1 MTGDTIHSILLNTSE
16 KHGDN
21 IAFYYLD
28 PVRKQAPSKLSNG
41 VDRTW
46 KSITYSA
53 FASDSKAIASCL
65 IKTGINKADRIAIF
79 SENRHEWCASYLGI
93 VMAGAIAV
101 PIDSQLNSESVRNL
115 LIDSESRTIFFSS
128 KTEANVNEAAA
139 GMDIK
144 KINIDSP
151 DFKEICGF
159 KETVRY
165 PETSPE
171 DIASIIYTSGT
182 TGIPKGVMLTHRNFC
197 SDADALIKAGVITKS
212 DNVLSLLPL
221 YHTYPFMSTF
231 LVPLFLGAAITYSP
245 SLKGPDITASMKD
258 NGVTILVG
266 VPQLLE
272 MIRNGIMDKFKKLPA
287 PAPLLMRTLLKVSGS
302 LRKKTGIN
310 ISKAILKPVHN
321 ALGNRFGFFASG
333 GARLDPEVMKDL
345 EALGF
350 TVLEGYGLTETSPV
364 VTFNPINKRKPGSIG
379 KPLPS
384 AEIKIIS
391 PSDGSV
397 LGLMKEGEIAIRGPM
412 VMKGYYKNPAATEQA
427 IRDNYFFSGD
437 LGYIDR
443 DGYLFITG
451 RIKEVIVLGSGKNI
465 YPEEVEKEYSKIPLI
480 KEICVLGLEEK
491 GRIEAL
497 HAIIVPDID
506 YARQQQTGNIN
517 EALGWDLSRISGKLP
532 PYMRIKGFTLYSE
545 PLPRTPLGKL
555 RRFMI
560 KDLVKVK
567 SEKLKVKSE
576 DKALTS
582 DAVGKTVIE
591 CITPLLK
598 EPMPIQSKD
607 NLELDLGLDSLQRIE
622 LVVSLENKFSIK
634 LPETFASDIQTVGEI
649 VEKIK
654 QSAASISIKEE
665 SKEGVASIFS
675 GEPAEE
681 EKKKVGFKQGA
692 VEWLFVSFLTGILKL
707 VFKIF
712 FRLEVKGM
720 ENIPNVPFIIA
731 SNHCSNLDGFAA
743 AAALPL
749 NICRTLY
756 FQGFQKYFTH
766 RLTAFFARLAH
777 VIPIDPE
784 TYLGKALQ
792 LSAYVLKNNKALFI
806 FPEGGRSY
814 DGNIMGF
821 KKGVGIL
828 ALELNVPV
836 VPASIKGSYESLPKG
851 AYLPRFKK
859 ITIRFDKPFY
869 PSLLDITGQQTGRD
883 KYQLFA
889 DKLKKRVEKLL
900 QDTKDRNS

>member
-1 MTGDTIHSILLNTSE
+1 MADNTIHSIFLKTAEQHKDS
-16 KHGDN
+16 
-21 IAFYYLD
+21 IAFNYFD
-28 PVRKQAPSKLSNG
+28 Q
-41 VDRTW
+41 TW
-46 KSITYSA
+46 KTITYSA
-53 FASDSKAIASCL
+53 FASESKAIASCL
-65 IKTGINKADRIAIF
+65 IKTEINKTDRIALF

-101 PIDSQLNSESVRNL
+101 PIDSQLNPESVRNL
-115 LIDSESRTIFFSS
+115 LIDSESRIVFFSS

-139 GMDIK
+139 GLDIR
-144 KINIDSP
+144 KINLDSP
-151 DFKEICGF
+151 DFREICGF
-159 KETVRY
+159 TPKEAVRY

-182 TGIPKGVMLTHRNFC
+182 TGIPKGVMLTHINFC

-221 YHTYPFMSTF
+221 HHTYPFMSTF

-287 PAPLLMRTLLKVSGS
+287 PAPLLMKTLLKVSSS
-302 LRKKTGIN
+302 LRKKTDVN

-321 ALGNRFGFFASG
+321 ALGSRFRFFASG
-333 GARLDPEVMKDL
+333 GAKLDPEVMKDL

-364 VTFNPINKRKPGSIG
+364 VTFNPMSKRKPGSAG

-391 PSDGSV
+391 PADGSV
-397 LGLMKEGEIAIRGPM
+397 LGLMKEGEIAISGPM

-427 IRDNYFFSGD
+427 LRDNYFFSGD

-465 YPEEVEKEYSKIPLI
+465 YPEEVEKEYSNIPLI

-497 HAIIVPDID
+497 HAIIVPDFE
-506 YARQQQTGNIN
+506 YAKKQQTGNIH

-532 PYMRIKGFTLYSE
+532 PYMRIKGFTLSSE

-555 RRFMI
+555 RRFLI
-560 KDLVKVK
+560 KDLIKVK

-576 DKALTS
+576 DKELMADETGRN
-582 DAVGKTVIE
+582 VVE
-591 CITPLLK
+591 CIKPFLK

-622 LVVSLENKFSIK
+622 LVVSLENKFSVK
-634 LPETFASDIQTVGEI
+634 FPETFASDIQTVGEV

-654 QSAASISIKEE
+654 QSIVHSPQSVVSYQQAEKGLSH
-665 SKEGVASIFS
+665 IFS
-675 GEPAEE
+675 QEPSDE
-681 EKKKVGFKQGA
+681 EKKKVGLKQGA
-692 VEWLFVSFLTGILKL
+692 VEWVFVSLLTGIIKIL
-707 VFKIF
+707 FRIF
-712 FRLEVKGM
+712 FRLEVKRV

-731 SNHCSNLDGFAA
+731 SNHCSNLDGFAV

-749 NICRTLY
+749 KIYRALY
-756 FQGFQKYFTH
+756 FQGFQKYFTS

-784 TYLGKALQ
+784 TFLGKALQ

-814 DGNIMGF
+814 DGRLMEF
-821 KKGVGIL
+821 KKGIGIL

-836 VPASIKGSYESLPKG
+836 VPAMIRGSFESLPKG
-851 AYLPRFKK
+851 AYLPKFKK

-869 PSLLDITGQQTGRD
+869 PSLLDITGEQTGRD
-883 KYQLFA
+883 KHQLFA
-889 DKLKKRVEKLL
+889 DKLRERV
-900 QDTKDRNS
+900 KDLIH

>member
-1 MTGDTIHSILLNTSE
+1 MTGDTIHSIFLNTAA

-28 PVRKQAPSKLSNG
+28 
-41 VDRTW
+41 RTW
-46 KSITYSA
+46 KTITYSA

-65 IKTGINKADRIAIF
+65 IKTGINKADRIAIY
-79 SENRHEWCASYLGI
+79 SENRPEWCAAYLGI
-93 VMAGAIAV
+93 VIAGAIAV
-101 PIDSQLNSESVRNL
+101 PVDSQLNPESLRNL
-115 LIDSESRTIFFSS
+115 LIDSESRIIFFSS
-128 KTEANVNEAAA
+128 KTEANVNEAAE
-139 GMDIK
+139 GLDIR
-144 KINIDSP
+144 KINLDSP
-151 DFKEICGF
+151 DFREICGA
-159 KETVRY
+159 KEAIRY

-182 TGIPKGVMLTHRNFC
+182 TGIPKGVMLTHGNFC

-221 YHTYPFMSTF
+221 HHTYPFMSTF

-245 SLKGPDITASMKD
+245 SLKGPDITSAMKD

-272 MIRNGIMDKFKKLPA
+272 MIRNGILDKFKKLPA
-287 PAPLLMRTLLKVSGS
+287 PSPLLMKTLLKFSGS

-321 ALGNRFGFFASG
+321 ALGSRFRFFASG
-333 GARLDPEVMKDL
+333 GAKLDPQVMEGL

-364 VTFNPINKRKPGSIG
+364 VTFNPINKRKPGSAG

-391 PSDGSV
+391 PADGSV

-412 VMKGYYKNPAATEQA
+412 VMKGYYKNPTVTEQA

-480 KEICVLGLEEK
+480 KEICVLGIEEK
-491 GRIEAL
+491 GGIEAL
-497 HAIIVPDID
+497 HAIIVPDFD
-506 YARQQQTGNIN
+506 YARQQQTGNIH

-532 PYMRIKGFTLYSE
+532 PYMRIKGFTLSSE

-567 SEKLKVKSE
+567 SEKFPPRAGSPVAKSE
-576 DKALTS
+576 DKELMADET
-582 DAVGKTVIE
+582 GRNVIE
-591 CITPLLK
+591 CLTPFLK
-598 EPMPIQSKD
+598 EPLPIQSKD

-654 QSAASISIKEE
+654 GSAIS
-665 SKEGVASIFS
+665 S
-675 GEPAEE
+675 
-681 EKKKVGFKQGA
+681 
-692 VEWLFVSFLTGILKL
+692 
-707 VFKIF
+707 
-712 FRLEVKGM
+712 
-720 ENIPNVPFIIA
+720 
-731 SNHCSNLDGFAA
+731 
-743 AAALPL
+743 
-749 NICRTLY
+749 
-756 FQGFQKYFTH
+756 
-766 RLTAFFARLAH
+766 
-777 VIPIDPE
+777 
-784 TYLGKALQ
+784 Q
-792 LSAYVLKNNKALFI
+792 LSASGKRAFSYLLTGA
-806 FPEGGRSY
+806 GGR
-814 DGNIMGF
+814 G
-821 KKGVGIL
+821 
-828 ALELNVPV
+828 E
-836 VPASIKGSYESLPKG
+836 
-851 AYLPRFKK
+851 
-859 ITIRFDKPFY
+859 
-869 PSLLDITGQQTGRD
+869 
-883 KYQLFA
+883 
-889 DKLKKRVEKLL
+889 EKS
-900 QDTKDRNS
+900 RA

>member
-1 MTGDTIHSILLNTSE
+1 MAPNTIHSIFLNTAE
-16 KHGDN
+16 QRRDN

-28 PVRKQAPSKLSNG
+28 
-41 VDRTW
+41 RTW
-46 KSITYSA
+46 KTITYSA

-93 VMAGAIAV
+93 MIAGAIAV
-101 PIDSQLNSESVRNL
+101 PIDSQLNPESVRNL
-115 LIDSESRTIFFSS
+115 LIDSESRIIFFSS
-128 KTEANVNEAAA
+128 KTEANANEAAA
-139 GMDIK
+139 GLDVR
-144 KINIDSP
+144 KINLDSP

-159 KETVRY
+159 KEAVRY

-221 YHTYPFMSTF
+221 HHTYPFMSTF

-287 PAPLLMRTLLKVSGS
+287 PAPLLMKTLLKFSGS

-321 ALGNRFGFFASG
+321 ALGNKFRFFASG
-333 GARLDPEVMKDL
+333 GAKLDPEVMRGL

-364 VTFNPINKRKPGSIG
+364 VTFNPMNKRKPGSAG

-391 PSDGSV
+391 PADGSV
-397 LGLMKEGEIAIRGPM
+397 LGLMKEGEIAISGPM

-497 HAIIVPDID
+497 HAIIVPDFE
-506 YARQQQTGNIN
+506 YAKKQQTGNIH

-532 PYMRIKGFTLYSE
+532 PYMRIKGFTLSSE

-607 NLELDLGLDSLQRIE
+607 NIELDLGLDSLQRIE

-654 QSAASISIKEE
+654 GL
-665 SKEGVASIFS
+665 GVRDQGLVTPLSPPLLRGEFKGGVSSIFS
-675 GEPAEE
+675 QEPEDT
-681 EKKKVGFKQGA
+681 EKKKVGLKQGA
-692 VEWLFVSFLTGILKL
+692 IEWFFVSLLMGIIKT
-707 VFKIF
+707 FFRIF
-712 FRLEVKGM
+712 FRLEVKGV

-731 SNHCSNLDGFAA
+731 SNHCSNLDGFAV

-749 NICRTLY
+749 NIYRTLY
-756 FQGFQKYFTH
+756 FQGFQKYFTS

-792 LSAYVLKNNKALFI
+792 LSAYVLKNNNALFI

-814 DGNIMGF
+814 DGTLMEF
-821 KKGVGIL
+821 KKGIGIL

-836 VPASIKGSYESLPKG
+836 VPAMIKGSYESLPKG

-869 PSLLDITGQQTGRD
+869 PSLLDITGEQTGRD

-889 DKLKKRVEKLL
+889 DKLRERVKALIH
-900 QDTKDRNS
+900 

>member
-1 MTGDTIHSILLNTSE
+1 MADNTIHSIFLKTAEEHKDS
-16 KHGDN
+16 
-21 IAFYYLD
+21 IAFNYF
-28 PVRKQAPSKLSNG
+28 
-41 VDRTW
+41 DRTW
-46 KSITYSA
+46 KTITYSA

-65 IKTGINKADRIAIF
+65 IKTGINKTDRIAIF
-79 SENRHEWCASYLGI
+79 SENRYEWCASYLGI

-101 PIDSQLNSESVRNL
+101 PIDSQLNPESVRNL
-115 LIDSESRTIFFSS
+115 LVDSESRVIFFSS

-139 GMDIK
+139 GLGVR
-144 KINIDSP
+144 KINLDSP
-151 DFKEICGF
+151 DVKEICGL
-159 KETVRY
+159 KEIVRY

-221 YHTYPFMSTF
+221 HHTYPFMSTF

-245 SLKGPDITASMKD
+245 SLKGTDITSAMKD

-272 MIRNGIMDKFKKLPA
+272 MIRNGITDKFKKLPA
-287 PAPLLMRTLLKVSGS
+287 PAPLLMKTLLKVSGS
-302 LRKKTGIN
+302 LRRKTGIN
-310 ISKAILKPVHN
+310 ISKGILKPVHN
-321 ALGNRFGFFASG
+321 AFGNRFRFFASG
-333 GARLDPEVMKDL
+333 GARLDPELMKDL

-350 TVLEGYGLTETSPV
+350 TALEGYGLTETSPV
-364 VTFNPINKRKPGSIG
+364 VTFNPMSKRKPGSAG

-384 AEIKIIS
+384 AEIKVIS
-391 PSDGSV
+391 AADGSV
-397 LGLMKEGEIAIRGPM
+397 MNTGGEGEIAIRGPM
-412 VMKGYYKNPAATEQA
+412 VMKGYYRNPDATGQA
-427 IRDNYFFSGD
+427 VRDSWFFSGD

-491 GRIEAL
+491 GRVEAL
-497 HAIIVPDID
+497 HAIIVPDLD

-517 EALGWDLSRISGKLP
+517 EALGWDLSRISGKLL

-567 SEKLKVKSE
+567 SEKLKVESE
-576 DKALTS
+576 DKTLTS
-582 DAVGKTVIE
+582 DAVGRTVIE
-591 CITPLLK
+591 CLTPLLK

-622 LVVSLENKFSIK
+622 LVVSLESKFSIK
-634 LPETFASDIQTVGEI
+634 LPETFTSDIQTVGEI

-654 QSAASISIKEE
+654 QSAASISTKEG
-665 SKEGVASIFS
+665 SKEGIASIFS
-675 GEPAEE
+675 GEPSDE
-681 EKKKVGFKQGA
+681 EKEKVGLKQGA
-692 VEWLFVSFLTGILKL
+692 MEWLFVSFLIGIIKM
-707 VFKIF
+707 FFRIF
-712 FRLEVKGM
+712 FRLEVKGV

-731 SNHCSNLDGFAA
+731 ANHCSNLDGFAV

-749 NICRTLY
+749 NIYTTLY
-756 FQGFQKYFTH
+756 FQGFQKYFTS

-784 TYLGKALQ
+784 TYLGKALR

-821 KKGVGIL
+821 KKGIGIL

-851 AYLPRFKK
+851 AYLPRFRK

-869 PSLLDITGQQTGRD
+869 PSLLNITGEQHGRD

-889 DKLKKRVEKLL
+889 DKLRERV
-900 QDTKDRNS
+900 KDLIH

>member
-1 MTGDTIHSILLNTSE
+1 MADNTIHSIFLKTAEQHKDS
-16 KHGDN
+16 
-21 IAFYYLD
+21 IAFNYF
-28 PVRKQAPSKLSNG
+28 
-41 VDRTW
+41 DRTW

-53 FASDSKAIASCL
+53 SASDSKAIASCL
-65 IKTGINKADRIAIF
+65 IKTGIKKTDRIAIF

-93 VMAGAIAV
+93 MMAGAIAV
-101 PIDSQLNSESVRNL
+101 PIDSQLNPESVRNL
-115 LIDSESRTIFFSS
+115 LIDSESRIIFFSS
-128 KTEANVNEAAA
+128 KTEASANEAAA
-139 GMDIK
+139 GLDIR

-151 DFKEICGF
+151 DFKEICKFTPYSEQLGATGF
-159 KETVRY
+159 QETVRY

-197 SDADALIKAGVITKS
+197 SDADALIKAGVMTKS

-221 YHTYPFMSTF
+221 HHTYPFMSTF

-245 SLKGPDITASMKD
+245 SLKGTDITASMKD

-287 PAPLLMRTLLKVSGS
+287 PAPLLMRTLLKFSGS
-302 LRKKTGIN
+302 LRRKTGVN
-310 ISKAILKPVHN
+310 ISKAILKPIHN
-321 ALGNRFGFFASG
+321 ALGNRFRFFAGG

-345 EALGF
+345 EAIGF

-364 VTFNPINKRKPGSIG
+364 VTFNPINKRKPGSAG

-384 AEIKIIS
+384 AEIKIIN
-391 PSDGSV
+391 PADGSV
-397 LGLMKEGEIAIRGPM
+397 LGWMKEGEIAIRGPM

-451 RIKEVIVLGSGKNI
+451 RIKEVIVLSSGKNI

-497 HAIIVPDID
+497 HAIIVPDIG

-532 PYMRIKGFTLYSE
+532 PYMRIRGFTLYPE

-555 RRFMI
+555 KRFMI

-582 DAVGKTVIE
+582 DTVGKTVIE

-598 EPMPIQSKD
+598 ESMPIQSKD

-675 GEPAEE
+675 GEPSEE
-681 EKKKVGFKQGA
+681 EKKKVGLKQGA
-692 VEWLFVSFLTGILKL
+692 VEWLFVSFLAGILKL
-707 VFKIF
+707 IFRIF
-712 FRLEVKGM
+712 FRLEVKGI

-731 SNHCSNLDGFAA
+731 SNHCSNLDGFAVTA
-743 AAALPL
+743 VLPF
-749 NICRTLY
+749 NIYRTLY
-756 FQGFQKYFTH
+756 FQGFQKYFTS

-821 KKGVGIL
+821 KKGIGIL
-828 ALELNVPV
+828 ALGLNVPV

-869 PSLLDITGQQTGRD
+869 PSLLDITGEQTGRD

>member
-1 MTGDTIHSILLNTSE
+1 MADNTIHSIFLKTAEQHKDS
-16 KHGDN
+16 
-21 IAFYYLD
+21 IAFNYFD
-28 PVRKQAPSKLSNG
+28 Q
-41 VDRTW
+41 TW
-46 KSITYSA
+46 KTITYSA
-53 FASDSKAIASCL
+53 FASESKAIASCL
-65 IKTGINKADRIAIF
+65 ITIEINKTDRIALF

-101 PIDSQLNSESVRNL
+101 PIDSQLNPESVRNL
-115 LIDSESRTIFFSS
+115 LIDSESRIVFFSS
-128 KTEANVNEAAA
+128 KTETSANEAAA
-139 GMDIK
+139 GLDIR
-144 KINIDSP
+144 KINLDSP
-151 DFKEICGF
+151 DFKEICGA
-159 KETVRY
+159 KEAIRY
-165 PETSPE
+165 PETLQE

-197 SDADALIKAGVITKS
+197 SDAEALIKAGVITKS

-221 YHTYPFMSTF
+221 HHTYPFMSTF
-231 LVPLFLGAAITYSP
+231 LVPLFLGAAITYSQ

-287 PAPLLMRTLLKVSGS
+287 PAPLLMKTLLKVSGS
-302 LRKKTGIN
+302 LRKKTDVN

-321 ALGNRFGFFASG
+321 ALGSRFRFFASG
-333 GARLDPEVMKDL
+333 GAKLDPEVMKDL

-364 VTFNPINKRKPGSIG
+364 VTFNPMSKRKPGSAG

-391 PSDGSV
+391 PADGSV
-397 LGLMKEGEIAIRGPM
+397 LGLMKEGEIAISGPM

-427 IRDNYFFSGD
+427 LRDNCFFSGD

-465 YPEEVEKEYSKIPLI
+465 YPEEVEKEYSNIPLI

-497 HAIIVPDID
+497 HAIIVPDFE
-506 YARQQQTGNIN
+506 YAKKQQTGNIH
-517 EALGWDLSRISGKLP
+517 EALGWDLSHISGKLP
-532 PYMRIKGFTLYSE
+532 PYMRIKGFTLSSE

-567 SEKLKVKSE
+567 SEKFPPRAGSPVAKSE
-576 DKALTS
+576 DKELTS
-582 DAVGKTVIE
+582 DTVGKTVIE
-591 CITPLLK
+591 CLTPLLK
-598 EPMPIQSKD
+598 EPVPIQSKD

-622 LVVSLENKFSIK
+622 LVVSLENKFSVK

-654 QSAASISIKEE
+654 QSAASVSIKEE

-675 GEPAEE
+675 GEPSAE
-681 EKKKVGFKQGA
+681 EKKKVGLNQGA
-692 VEWLFVSFLTGILKL
+692 VEWFFVSLLIGIIKM
-707 VFKIF
+707 FFRIF
-712 FRLEVKGM
+712 FRLEVKGV

-731 SNHCSNLDGFAA
+731 SNHCSNLDGFAVA
-743 AAALPL
+743 AVLPL
-749 NICRTLY
+749 KIYRALY
-756 FQGFQKYFTH
+756 FQGFQKYFTS

-814 DGNIMGF
+814 DGTLMEF
-821 KKGVGIL
+821 KKGIGIL

-869 PSLLDITGQQTGRD
+869 PSLLDITGEHAGRD

-889 DKLKKRVEKLL
+889 DRLRERVKGLIH
-900 QDTKDRNS
+900 

>member
-1 MTGDTIHSILLNTSE
+1 MVTNTIHSIFLNTAE
-16 KHGDN
+16 KHRDN
-21 IAFYYLD
+21 VAFHYL
-28 PVRKQAPSKLSNG
+28 
-41 VDRTW
+41 DRTW
-46 KSITYSA
+46 KTITYGA
-53 FASDSKAIASCL
+53 FASDSKAIASYL

-79 SENRHEWCASYLGI
+79 SENRPEWCASYLGI
-93 VMAGAIAV
+93 MIAGAIAV
-101 PIDSQLNSESVRNL
+101 PIDSQLNPESLRNL
-115 LIDSESRTIFFSS
+115 LIDSESRIIFFSS
-128 KTEANVNEAAA
+128 KTEANVNEAAE
-139 GMDIK
+139 GLDVR
-144 KINIDSP
+144 KINLDSP
-151 DFKEICGF
+151 DFKEICAFTPIEAALPTGF
-159 KETVRY
+159 RETVRY

-221 YHTYPFMSTF
+221 HHTYPFMSTF

-245 SLKGPDITASMKD
+245 SLKGPDITAAMKD

-287 PAPLLMRTLLKVSGS
+287 PAPLLMKTLLKFSGS

-321 ALGNRFGFFASG
+321 ALGNRFRFFASG
-333 GARLDPEVMKDL
+333 GAKLDPEVMRGL

-364 VTFNPINKRKPGSIG
+364 VTFNPMNKRKPGSAG

-391 PSDGSV
+391 PADGSV
-397 LGLMKEGEIAIRGPM
+397 LGLMKEGEIAISGPM

-427 IRDNYFFSGD
+427 LRDNYFFSGD

-497 HAIIVPDID
+497 HAIIVPDFE
-506 YARQQQTGNIN
+506 YAKKQQTGNIH

-607 NLELDLGLDSLQRIE
+607 NIELDLGLDSLQRIE

-634 LPETFASDIQTVGEI
+634 LPEAFASDIQTVGEI

-654 QSAASISIKEE
+654 QSTVHSPQPAVSYQQAEKGLSH
-665 SKEGVASIFS
+665 IFS
-675 GEPAEE
+675 QEPEE
-681 EKKKVGFKQGA
+681 AEKKKVGLKQGA
-692 VEWLFVSFLTGILKL
+692 VEWFFVSLLMGIIKM
-707 VFKIF
+707 FFRIF
-712 FRLEVKGM
+712 FRLEVKGV
-720 ENIPNVPFIIA
+720 ENIPHVPFIIA
-731 SNHCSNLDGFAA
+731 ANHCSNLDGFAV

-749 NICRTLY
+749 NIYRTLY
-756 FQGFQKYFTH
+756 FQGFQKYFTS

-784 TYLGKALQ
+784 TFLGKALQ

-814 DGNIMGF
+814 DGTLMEF
-821 KKGVGIL
+821 KKGIGIL

-851 AYLPRFKK
+851 AYLPKLKK

-869 PSLLDITGQQTGRD
+869 PSLIDITGEQAGRD

-889 DKLKKRVEKLL
+889 DELKKRVEKLL
-900 QDTKDRNS
+900 AKH

>member
-1 MTGDTIHSILLNTSE
+1 MAANTIHSIFLNTAG
-16 KHGDN
+16 KHGGN

-28 PVRKQAPSKLSNG
+28 
-41 VDRTW
+41 RTW
-46 KSITYSA
+46 KTITYSA
-53 FASDSKAIASCL
+53 FASDSKAIAAHL
-65 IKTGINKADRIAIF
+65 IKTGINKTDRIAIF
-79 SENRHEWCASYLGI
+79 SENRHEWCATYLGI

-101 PIDSQLNSESVRNL
+101 PIDSQLNPESVRNL
-115 LIDSESRTIFFSS
+115 LLDSESRRIFFSS
-128 KTEANVNEAAA
+128 KTEANANEAAA
-139 GMDIK
+139 GLDVR
-144 KINIDSP
+144 KINLDSP

-159 KETVRY
+159 KEKIRY

-182 TGIPKGVMLTHRNFC
+182 TGIPKGVMLTHRNFS
-197 SDADALIKAGVITKS
+197 SDADALIKVGVITKS

-221 YHTYPFMSTF
+221 HHTYPFMCTF
-231 LVPLFLGAAITYSP
+231 LVPLFLGAAISYSP
-245 SLKGPDITASMKD
+245 SLKGPDITASMRD

-287 PAPLLMRTLLKVSGS
+287 PAPLLMKTLLKFSGS

-321 ALGNRFGFFASG
+321 ALGNRFRFFASG
-333 GARLDPEVMKDL
+333 GARLDPEVMKGL
-345 EALGF
+345 EELGF

-364 VTFNPINKRKPGSIG
+364 VTFNPINKQKPGSTG

-384 AEIKIIS
+384 AEIKIIR
-391 PSDGSV
+391 PADGSV
-397 LGLMKEGEIAIRGPM
+397 LGLMNEGEIAISGPM
-412 VMKGYYKNPAATEQA
+412 VMKGYYKNPAATEQTL
-427 IRDNYFFSGD
+427 RDNYFFSGD

-451 RIKEVIVLGSGKNI
+451 RIKDVIVLSSGKNI

-480 KEICVLGLEEK
+480 KEIFVLGLEEK

-497 HAIIVPDID
+497 HAIIVPDFD
-506 YARQQQTGNIN
+506 YAKKQQTGNIH
-517 EALGWDLSRISGKLP
+517 EALGWDLSRISCKLP
-532 PYMRIKGFTLYSE
+532 PYMRIKGFTLYPE

-555 RRFMI
+555 RRFMM
-560 KDLVKVK
+560 KDLIKVK

-576 DKALTS
+576 DTGLMADETGRN
-582 DAVGKTVIE
+582 VVE
-591 CITPLLK
+591 CIKPFLK

-622 LVVSLENKFSIK
+622 LVVSLENKFPIK

-654 QSAASISIKEE
+654 QSTVDSLQSLVSNEQAEKGFSH
-665 SKEGVASIFS
+665 IFS
-675 GEPAEE
+675 QEPEDE
-681 EKKKVGFKQGA
+681 EKKKAGLKQGA
-692 VEWLFVSFLTGILKL
+692 IEWLFVSFLAGIIKL
-707 VFKIF
+707 IFRIF
-712 FRLEVKGM
+712 FRLEIKGI
-720 ENIPNVPFIIA
+720 ENIPHVPFIIA
-731 SNHCSNLDGFAA
+731 SNHYSNLDGFAV

-749 NICRTLY
+749 NIYRTLY
-756 FQGFQKYFTH
+756 FQGFQKYFTS
-766 RLTAFFARLAH
+766 RLTAIFARLAH

-792 LSAYVLKNNKALFI
+792 LSAHVLKSNKALFI

-814 DGNIMGF
+814 DGNIMDF
-821 KKGVGIL
+821 KRGIGIL

-836 VPASIKGSYESLPKG
+836 VPASIKGSYESLPRG
-851 AYLPRFKK
+851 AYLPKFKK

-869 PSLLDITGQQTGRD
+869 PSLLDITGEQAGRD

-889 DKLKKRVEKLL
+889 DELKERVEKLIARHSL
-900 QDTKDRNS
+900 LE

>member
-1 MTGDTIHSILLNTSE
+1 MTGDTIHSIFLNTAA

-28 PVRKQAPSKLSNG
+28 
-41 VDRTW
+41 RTW
-46 KSITYSA
+46 KTITYSA

-65 IKTGINKADRIAIF
+65 IKTGINKADRIAIY
-79 SENRHEWCASYLGI
+79 SENRPEWCAAYLGI
-93 VMAGAIAV
+93 VIAGAIAV
-101 PIDSQLNSESVRNL
+101 PVDSQLNPESLRNL
-115 LIDSESRTIFFSS
+115 LIDSESRIIFFSS
-128 KTEANVNEAAA
+128 KTEANVNEAAE
-139 GMDIK
+139 GLDIR
-144 KINIDSP
+144 KINLDSP
-151 DFKEICGF
+151 DFREICGA
-159 KETVRY
+159 KEAIRY

-182 TGIPKGVMLTHRNFC
+182 TGIPKGVMLTHGNFC

-221 YHTYPFMSTF
+221 HHTYPFMSTF

-245 SLKGPDITASMKD
+245 SLKGPDITSAMKD

-272 MIRNGIMDKFKKLPA
+272 MIRNGILDKFKKLPA
-287 PAPLLMRTLLKVSGS
+287 PSPLLMKTLLKFSGS

-321 ALGNRFGFFASG
+321 ALGSRFRFFASG
-333 GARLDPEVMKDL
+333 GAKLDPQVMEGL

-364 VTFNPINKRKPGSIG
+364 VTFNPINKRKPGSAG

-391 PSDGSV
+391 PADGSV

-412 VMKGYYKNPAATEQA
+412 VMKGYYKNPTVTEQA

-480 KEICVLGLEEK
+480 KEICVLGIEEK
-491 GRIEAL
+491 GGIEAL
-497 HAIIVPDID
+497 HAIIVPDFD
-506 YARQQQTGNIN
+506 YARQQQTGNIH

-532 PYMRIKGFTLYSE
+532 PYMRIKGFTLSSE

-567 SEKLKVKSE
+567 SEKFPPRAGSPVAKSE
-576 DKALTS
+576 DKELMADET
-582 DAVGKTVIE
+582 GRNVIE
-591 CITPLLK
+591 CLTPFLK
-598 EPMPIQSKD
+598 EPLPIQSKD

-654 QSAASISIKEE
+654 GSAISSQLSAVSYQQAEKGL
-665 SKEGVASIFS
+665 SHIFS
-675 GEPAEE
+675 QEPEDA
-681 EKKKVGFKQGA
+681 EKKKVGLKQGMIG
-692 VEWLFVSFLTGILKL
+692 WLFVSSLMLLFKL
-707 VFKIF
+707 FFRIF
-712 FRLEVKGM
+712 FRLEAKGV

-731 SNHCSNLDGFAA
+731 PNHCSNLDGFAIGA
-743 AAALPL
+743 AVPL
-749 NICRTLY
+749 TTYKTLY
-756 FQGFQKYFTH
+756 FQGFQKYFTG
-766 RLTAFFARLAH
+766 RLTAFFAGLAH

-792 LSAYVLKNNKALFI
+792 LSAYVLKNNKALCI

-814 DGNIMGF
+814 DGTLMEF
-821 KKGVGIL
+821 KKGIGIL

-836 VPASIKGSYESLPKG
+836 VPASIKGSFESLPKG

-869 PSLLDITGQQTGRD
+869 PSLLDITGEQAGRG

-889 DKLKKRVEKLL
+889 DKLRERVKELIH
-900 QDTKDRNS
+900 

>member
-1 MTGDTIHSILLNTSE
+1 MADNTIHSVFLKSAAE
-16 KHGDN
+16 HRDS
-21 IAFYYLD
+21 IAFNYLD
-28 PVRKQAPSKLSNG
+28 R
-41 VDRTW
+41 DW
-46 KSITYSA
+46 KRITYGA
-53 FASDSKAIASCL
+53 FASDAKAIASCL

-79 SENRHEWCASYLGI
+79 SENRNEWCASYLGI

-101 PIDSQLNSESVRNL
+101 PIDSQLNPESLRNL
-115 LIDSESRTIFFSS
+115 LIDSESRIIFFSS
-128 KTEANVNEAAA
+128 KTEASANEAAA
-139 GMDIK
+139 GLDIR
-144 KINIDSP
+144 KINVDSP
-151 DFKEICGF
+151 DFKEMCGF
-159 KETVRY
+159 QEKVRY

-197 SDADALIKAGVITKS
+197 SDAEALIKAGVITKS

-221 YHTYPFMSTF
+221 HHTYPFMSTF

-287 PAPLLMRTLLKVSGS
+287 PLPLLMKALLKFSGS
-302 LRKKTGIN
+302 LRRKTGIN

-321 ALGNRFGFFASG
+321 ALGNRFRFFASG
-333 GARLDPEVMKDL
+333 GARLDPEVMRGI

-364 VTFNPINKRKPGSIG
+364 VTFNPMSKRKPGSAG

-391 PSDGSV
+391 PADGSV
-397 LGLMKEGEIAIRGPM
+397 LDIGKEGEIAIKGPM

-427 IRDNYFFSGD
+427 LRDNYFFSGD

-480 KEICVLGLEEK
+480 KEICVIPLSPPLAKGGEGGL

-497 HAIIVPDID
+497 HAIIVPDLD
-506 YARQQQTGNIN
+506 YARQQQTGNIY
-517 EALGWDLSRISGKLP
+517 EALGWEIAKISGRLSS
-532 PYMRIKGFTLYSE
+532 YQRIKGFTLYSGS
-545 PLPRTPLGKL
+545 LPRTSLGKL

-567 SEKLKVKSE
+567 SEQLKVKSE
-576 DKALTS
+576 DKTLTS

-591 CITPLLK
+591 CLTPMLK
-598 EPMPIQSKD
+598 EPAPIQSKD

-622 LVVSLENKFSIK
+622 LVVSLENKFFIK

-649 VEKIK
+649 VEKMK
-654 QSAASISIKEE
+654 GL
-665 SKEGVASIFS
+665 GVRGQGLDTPLSPPLLRGEFKGGVSLIFS
-675 GEPAEE
+675 QEPEE
-681 EKKKVGFKQGA
+681 AEKKKVGLKQGGA
-692 VEWLFVSFLTGILKL
+692 EWLFVSFLAGILKL
-707 VFKIF
+707 IFRIF
-712 FRLEVKGM
+712 FRLEVKGI
-720 ENIPNVPFIIA
+720 ENIPNAPFIIA

-749 NICRTLY
+749 NIYRTLY
-756 FQGFQKYFTH
+756 FQGFQKYFTS

-814 DGNIMGF
+814 DGTLMEF
-821 KKGVGIL
+821 KKGIGIL

-836 VPASIKGSYESLPKG
+836 VPSHIEGSFEALPKG
-851 AYLPRFKK
+851 AFLPRFKK

-869 PSLLDITGQQTGRD
+869 PSLLDITGEQHGRD

-889 DKLKKRVEKLL
+889 DKLREKVKGLIH
-900 QDTKDRNS
+900 